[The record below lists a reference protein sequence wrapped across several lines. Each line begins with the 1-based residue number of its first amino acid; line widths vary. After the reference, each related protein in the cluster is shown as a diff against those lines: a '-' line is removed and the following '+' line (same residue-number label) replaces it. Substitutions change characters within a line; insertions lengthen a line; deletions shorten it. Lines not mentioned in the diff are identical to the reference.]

1 MKLRFILSLLVA
13 ILVAGN
19 SYANANVSLGIADGL
34 VLEGEFSHMGT
45 RSVKPALPMS
55 AGIISNVLYIEFS
68 EAVGEVAISVTGPT
82 GIVYASAKDVK
93 AVGEQTSFSLE
104 GLAPGVY
111 LLEFKNSK
119 GGYVHGEFIID

>member
-1 MKLRFILSLLVA
+1 MKLRFILSLFVA

-19 SYANANVSLGIADGL
+19 SYANLGIADGL
-34 VLEGEFSHMGT
+34 VLEGEFSDTGT

-68 EAVGEVAISVTGPT
+68 APVGDVAISVTGPT
-82 GIVYASAKDVK
+82 GVIYSSAMDVK
-93 AVGEQTSFSLE
+93 IAGEQTSFSVE

-111 LLEFKNSK
+111 RLEFKNSK
-119 GGYVHGEFIID
+119 RGYVYGEFIVE

>member
-1 MKLRFILSLLVA
+1 MKLRFILSLFVA

-19 SYANANVSLGIADGL
+19 SYANTSLGIADGL
-34 VLEGEFSHMGT
+34 VLEGEFSDIGS

-68 EAVGEVAISVTGPT
+68 APVGEVAISLTGPT
-82 GIVYASAKDVK
+82 GIVYASKKDVK

-104 GLAPGVY
+104 GFVPGVY
-111 LLEFKNSK
+111 YLEFKNSQ
-119 GGYVHGEFIID
+119 GGYVHGEFIVE

>member
-19 SYANANVSLGIADGL
+19 SYVNANVSLGIADGL

-55 AGIISNVLYIEFS
+55 AGIVSNALCIDFS
-68 EAVGEVAISVTGPT
+68 EAVGEVAIFVTGPT
-82 GIVYASAKDVK
+82 GVVYASKKDVK
-93 AVGEQTSFSLE
+93 TVGEQTSFSLE
-104 GLAPGVY
+104 GLVPGVY
-111 LLEFKNSK
+111 LLEFKNSQ
-119 GGYVHGEFIID
+119 GGYVHGEFIVE